1 MSYEKNSADL
11 DYSWSEKQPER
22 LLMTATSQQQDLVA
36 LSDCRV
42 FPLSASQCLLRS
54 KRTGAEVAVGLDVL
68 NTLQLCREFRSL
80 DDHVHHI
87 TSLVPALADQAAE
100 VRRIL
105 DSLATQGFMTSAMDI
120 VRELSIPAVPFAAG
134 ALHSVTVRTCERPE
148 QLRRLLNSFLDNE
161 KRFKNHYR
169 YVILDDSKSSEQ
181 QHQNSQSVA
190 EFAAQGLNAAYYGQT
205 AQQQFTENL
214 CQQFPQHAP
223 TIQWLLNAAPGCGA
237 ATYGRTWNHALLL
250 NAGERFVM
258 FDDDALPM
266 AYKSPHHTSAV
277 EISGRERQVNFYPD
291 RDELLKRNQI
301 ADIDPIAQH
310 QEILGATL
318 TQALGHFS
326 GGTLTQASVSH
337 LQPHEIPRVAKA
349 SPVLLTVAGSFGDPG
364 INSLRSLFDLDK
376 DSWQRFVSS
385 EADYLHNSSSRTLW
399 CGHPG
404 LHFATSKYLMT
415 TTATGLD
422 NRRLLPPTAPEFVNE
437 DALFGAA
444 AQYLYPDMLMLE
456 FSWGLLHL
464 PEPPRR
470 WDRDTLDT
478 AVRPNVLGYL
488 ADLALRDAPRCLAGH
503 APQRLHSLATLYLD
517 IADADESTFKTA
529 LQEHW
534 LSMRTDL
541 IRRLHNRL
549 QEHPDAPDY
558 WIKDV
563 QRILT
568 ANGISTPSDDVN
580 PSDRAELSA
589 GRLGSEG
596 MRDVL
601 QRYGSALNVWPEL
614 WEYCRENKSIANL

>member
-1 MSYEKNSADL
+1 MNQEKPETTL
-11 DYSWSEKQPER
+11 DYSWSQAPTVVSAAPKGNSVP
-22 LLMTATSQQQDLVA
+22 LIA
-36 LSDCRV
+36 LDDCHV
-42 FPLSASQCLLRS
+42 FPLSANHCLLQS

-80 DDHVHHI
+80 DDHVSRV
-87 TSLVPALADQAAE
+87 TGLVPALADQAAE

-105 DSLATQGFMTSAMDI
+105 DSLSTQGFMTSAMDI
-120 VRELSIPAVPFAAG
+120 VRELSIPAVPYSAG
-134 ALHSVTVRTCERPE
+134 PLHSVMVRTCDRPE

-161 KRFKNHYR
+161 KRFKNQYR
-169 YVILDDSKSSEQ
+169 YIILDDSKPPEQ
-181 QHQNSQSVA
+181 QQKNSQSVA
-190 EFAAQGLNAAYYGQT
+190 EFAARGLHVAYYGQI

-223 TIQWLLNAAPGCGA
+223 TIQWLLNATPGYGA
-237 ATYGRTWNHALLL
+237 ASYGRPWNHALLL
-250 NAGERFVM
+250 SAGERFVM

-266 AYKSPHHTSAV
+266 AYKSPQHTSTV

-291 RDELLKRNQI
+291 RDELLKRTQI

-337 LQPHEIPRVAKA
+337 LQPQEIPRVAKA

-364 INSLRSLFDLDK
+364 INSPGWLFDLDK
-376 DSWQRFVSS
+376 DSRQRFITS
-385 EADYLHNSSSRTLW
+385 EADYLHNCSSRTLW

-404 LHFATSKYLMT
+404 LHFATSKGLMT
-415 TTATGLD
+415 TTAMGLD
-422 NRRLLPPTAPEFVNE
+422 NRRLLPPTAPEFGNE

-444 AQYLYPDMLMLE
+444 TQYLYPNMLVLE

-470 WDRDTLDT
+470 WDRDALDK
-478 AVRPNVLGYL
+478 AARPNVLGYL

-503 APQRLHSLATLYLD
+503 TAQRLHTLATLYLD

-529 LQEHW
+529 LQEHR
-534 LSMRTDL
+534 LSMRADV

-549 QEHPDAPDY
+549 QEHRNAPDY
-558 WIKDV
+558 WIKDA
-563 QRILT
+563 QRIIT
-568 ANGISTPSDDVN
+568 ANGTSTPFDDVN
-580 PSDRAELSA
+580 SSNQAELSA
-589 GRLGSEG
+589 GRLGSVG

-601 QRYGSALNVWPEL
+601 QRYGSALNIWPEL
-614 WEYCRENKSIANL
+614 WNYCRKNKSLGNL